1 MTTYKDLIEQTRDEL
16 MTGQPDRI
24 NVLDTDIS
32 NSTDTLT
39 LRYTG
44 SGINAGSKIHIG
56 LEEMHVVAIANTG
69 STATV
74 TVIRDSTATAHN
86 ANDKVYVNP
95 QFSDKRIARYVN
107 TGLDQVSA
115 DGIFRVVNATA
126 INSSIAASYDLGSL
140 PYFLSVYR
148 VRYDEIGP
156 ANAWPVLR
164 PDQYY
169 VDQIPN
175 SVDFVGPAL
184 FLKVNLPIGRR
195 IQVSYKATFPHL
207 TALTDDVFTTT
218 GLHNEA
224 HDILPLWAAIC
235 MLAGR
240 EIKRSFLNRQPEP
253 RRQEEV
259 PPGAANQAMQPIL
272 HRYET
277 RLEAEIKRL
286 HRRFPGA
293 V

>member
-24 NVLDTDIS
+24 NVLDADIS
-32 NSTDTLT
+32 NSADTLT

-44 SGINAGSKIHIG
+44 AGIGPGSKLHIG
-56 LEEMHVVAIANTG
+56 LEEMHVVSISNTG
-69 STATV
+69 STASV
-74 TVIRDSTATAHN
+74 TVIRDTNSTAHN
-86 ANDKVYVNP
+86 AGDKVYVNP
-95 QFSDKRIARYVN
+95 QFSDKRMARYVN
-107 TGLDQVSA
+107 TGLDQISA
-115 DGIFRVVNATA
+115 DGIFRIVNASA
-126 INSSIAASYDLGSL
+126 IPSSIAASYDLGSL
-140 PYFLSVYR
+140 PYFLSLYR

-169 VDQIPN
+169 VDQSPN
-175 SVDFVGPAL
+175 SVDFTGPAL
-184 FLKVNLPIGRR
+184 FLKVNLPVGRT
-195 IQVSYKATFPHL
+195 IQVTYKASFPHL
-207 TALTDDVFTTT
+207 SNLADDVFTVT

-235 MLAGR
+235 MLSGR
-240 EIKRSFLNRQPEP
+240 EVKRSFLNRQPEP

-259 PPGAANQAMQPIL
+259 PPGAANQAMQPLL
-272 HRYET
+272 HRYGT
-277 RLEAEIKRL
+277 RLQAEIKRL
-286 HRRFPGA
+286 HRKFPGA